1 MPPLISLGV
10 IVSLML
16 TVRFRRDHSTCAAL
30 IQLFQEP
37 VRIERFIR
45 HQRAEGDI
53 PDQGR
58 DAFHVVRLTRQQQK
72 ADQVAKCVDQG
83 NDFGRQAAARTSN
96 GLSLSPPF
104 APGCLLVNLN
114 DGAVD

>member
-1 MPPLISLGV
+1 MPPLVSFGV
-10 IVSLML
+10 IVALMPA
-16 TVRFRRDHSTCAAL
+16 VRFRRDYGTCAAL

-45 HQRAEGDI
+45 HERAEGDV

-58 DAFHVVRLTRQQQK
+58 NAFHVVRLTRQQQK

-83 NDFGRQAAARTSN
+83 NDFGRQATARTSD

-104 APGCLLVNLN
+104 APV
-114 DGAVD
+114 AFW